1 MHSRDDGSVATHSS
15 HESQGSASRAHRTLP
30 ALSDEEETAAREVMP
45 ALRQIVS
52 APSSEP
58 KHTNSG
64 QEGEL
69 PQIVTSSMRRLK
81 ALAFNM
87 RGHMDTLVNA
97 KVPNTPS
104 TIDCL
109 IELLKATVLWIN
121 S

>member
-1 MHSRDDGSVATHSS
+1 MHSHDEGSVATHSS

-45 ALRQIVS
+45 ALRHLVS

-58 KHTNSG
+58 KHTNSR
-64 QEGEL
+64 QEL

-81 ALAFNM
+81 ALAVNM

-97 KVPNTPS
+97 KVPNTP
-104 TIDCL
+104 
-109 IELLKATVLWIN
+109 
-121 S
+121 